1 MAGSANI
8 TGRQNYVMGIGHPKN
23 QALTESPP
31 AVFSTDSLGNVT
43 GLLGPDGSTISIA
56 GENGLRTVL
65 FGDSLTQYNNS
76 SFSVSS
82 ISRTSNVVT
91 VVTAS
96 AHALRNGQFANIVNM
111 TDATYQALNTPI
123 TYISST
129 SFSYVNAGSDGST
142 SGGTVVAQNQLF
154 QAGDFVWANAL
165 LGGRMRFVANMG
177 VATQTTAQM
186 LARIDDVFALN
197 PQVVY
202 FQGGTNDVNGDVAYA
217 TIIANL
223 QSIIAQITSR
233 NILCVIKTI
242 PPYGGAGAFYTAA
255 RNANLQNVNQWIR
268 RAATVYKGLV
278 VVDAYN
284 AIINPTDANGYGT
297 ASMYQ
302 ASDTVH
308 YNSKG
313 ALAIGRKAYTALVNL
328 LPEVDNKVTSIT
340 DNYGF
345 NTANLDLHDRAPWTN
360 SGGTVN
366 APATGT
372 APTGWIVDAT
382 ATWAVAPAISCV
394 SRSDGRGFD
403 ITAIMTPSVASSVLT
418 VRTDSTAQNA
428 RLPTFVGKTYRWV
441 AEVAIT
447 GASGANIRNLQ
458 FYNSASIG
466 GPSGTL
472 AAAIN
477 GSSTASQIAIDSDGV
492 FFFTSPEFVIPS
504 GAVTNCS
511 ATFKLEF
518 DAAGTAVTIK
528 IGSVRMM
535 PMDA

>member
-1 MAGSANI
+1 MSWPPSVGVVTDATTGAVSLMAG
-8 TGRQNYVMGIGHPKN
+8 
-23 QALTESPP
+23 
-31 AVFSTDSLGNVT
+31 DS
-43 GLLGPDGSTISIA
+43 SIA
-56 GENGLRTVL
+56 VNGLSGLRTVI
-65 FGDSLTQYNNS
+65 FGDSLSQYNNA
-76 SFSVSS
+76 SFS
-82 ISRTSNVVT
+82 ISTIARSGNVVT
-91 VVTAS
+91 VGTAS
-96 AHALRNGQFANIVNM
+96 AHGMRTGQYANIVNM
-111 TDATYQALNTPI
+111 TDATYQALNTAI

-129 SFSYVNAGSDGST
+129 SFSYVNTGADGST

-177 VATQTTAQM
+177 VASQTTTQM
-186 LARIDDVFALN
+186 LARISDVFALT
-197 PQVVY
+197 PQIIY

-242 PPYGGAGAFYTAA
+242 PPYAGAGAYYTAA

-284 AIINPTDANGYGT
+284 AIIDPTNANGYGT

-308 YNSKG
+308 YNAKG
-313 ALAIGRKAYTALVNL
+313 ALAIGRKGCTALVNIV
-328 LPEVDNKVTSIT
+328 PAVDNHVTSIT

-345 NTANLDLHDRAPWTN
+345 NTDNLDLHDRAPWTN
-360 SGGTVN
+360 TGGTVN
-366 APATGT
+366 SPATGT
-372 APTGWIVDAT
+372 APAGWIVDST
-382 ATWAVAPAISCV
+382 AVGNWTTVPTISVAA
-394 SRSDGRGFD
+394 RSDGLGYN
-403 ITAIMTPSVASSVLT
+403 IVAAMQSNASGAT
-418 VRTDSTAQNA
+418 CTIRTDSTAQNA
-428 RLPTFVGKTYRWV
+428 RLPNFVGRTYRWV
-441 AEVAIT
+441 AEIEVVN
-447 GASGANIRNLQ
+447 ASGANIRNIQ

-472 AAAIN
+472 AAAIT
-477 GSSTASQIAIDSDGV
+477 GSSTASQVAIASDGV
-492 FFFTSPEFVIPS
+492 FFFSSPEFVIPS

-511 ATFKLEF
+511 ATIKFEF
-518 DAAGTAVTIK
+518 DAAGTAVTFK
-528 IGSVRMM
+528 IGSARMM
-535 PMDA
+535 PMDV